1 MKRSPGPRI
10 PSSNLSESV
19 QQRLNGYA
27 VAAAAAGVGLLAL
40 SSPCEAEIIYT
51 PAHTGI
57 GSFYSLDL
65 NHDGISDFTLQATES
80 CDMNR
85 CISWL
90 QVYRRFTP
98 PPNAIAGKGGAAV
111 LWPGDRIGPK
121 RRSWG
126 GSAIEEAVFT
136 TVDSSRFTSLFY
148 GAWANGGKGFKDHYL
163 GLKFLIDGRL
173 HYGWARL
180 TTTGGWP
187 YLAVL
192 TGYAYETIPGKS
204 IIAGQKK
211 EALVEAD
218 EEDPGA
224 GASLANPLPD
234 VPLPTSLGML
244 ALGARGV
251 PLWRRRESAVE
262 GVVISDAGG
271 RR

>member
-1 MKRSPGPRI
+1 MKRSPGPRKTA
-10 PSSNLSESV
+10 SSLSKAIHHQLSM
-19 QQRLNGYA
+19 YA
-27 VAAAAAGVGLLAL
+27 LAATAAGVGALAL
-40 SSPCEAEIIYT
+40 SSPCAAEIIYT

-57 GSFYSLDL
+57 GRWYFLDL
-65 NHDGISDFTLQATES
+65 NHDGISDFTLQATS
-80 CDMNR
+80 ACDENVCR
-85 CISWL
+85 SWL
-90 QVYRRFTP
+90 QVYSAP
-98 PPNAIAGKGGAAV
+98 QSNAIAGKGGAAV
-111 LWPGDRIGPK
+111 LWPGAKIGPK

-126 GSAIEEAVFT
+126 GSAIEEAVFSNNGT
-136 TVDSSRFTSLFY
+136 TSRGTSRFY

-187 YLAVL
+187 RLAVL

-211 EALVEAD
+211 EALVKSD
-218 EEDPGA
+218 SGA

-234 VPLPTSLGML
+234 TPLPASLGML

-251 PLWRRRESAVE
+251 PLWRRKESAVE

-271 RR
+271 KR

>member
-19 QQRLNGYA
+19 QRRLNGYA
-27 VAAAAAGVGLLAL
+27 LAAAAAGVGLLAL

-51 PAHTGI
+51 PVHTGI
-57 GSFYSLDL
+57 GRWYFLDL

-85 CISWL
+85 CRSWL
-90 QVYRRFTP
+90 QVYSAP
-98 PPNAIAGKGGAAV
+98 PQNAIAGKSQWAAV
-111 LWPGDRIGPK
+111 LWPGDKIGPK

-126 GSAIEEAVFT
+126 AIAIEFAST
-136 TVDSSRFTSLFY
+136 SSGVRSGFR

-211 EALVEAD
+211 EALVESD
-218 EEDPGA
+218 EEDSGA

-234 VPLPTSLGML
+234 TPLPASLGML

-251 PLWRRRESAVE
+251 PLWRGRESAVE
-262 GVVISDAGG
+262 GVLISDAGG

>member
-27 VAAAAAGVGLLAL
+27 LAAAAAGVGLLAL

-57 GSFYSLDL
+57 GRFYFLDL

-80 CDMNR
+80 CDENR

-90 QVYRRFTP
+90 GVYSAP
-98 PPNAIAGKGGAAV
+98 QPNAIAGNGWAAV
-111 LWPGDRIGPK
+111 LWPGDKIGPK

-126 GSAIEEAVFT
+126 AIGIERAST
-136 TVDSSRFTSLFY
+136 SSNSRSGFQ
-148 GAWANGGKGFKDHYL
+148 GAWANGGKGFKNHYL

-187 YLAVL
+187 RAAVL
-192 TGYAYETIPGKS
+192 TGYAYETIPGKAIVAGRTKGPDDDIAEESSATPMPAPEPATLGALAMGAPGLS
-204 IIAGQKK
+204 IWRR
-211 EALVEAD
+211 
-218 EEDPGA
+218 EDWA
-224 GASLANPLPD
+224 RA
-234 VPLPTSLGML
+234 L
-244 ALGARGV
+244 ALR
-251 PLWRRRESAVE
+251 
-262 GVVISDAGG
+262 
-271 RR
+271 